1 MAENDEPMIQ
11 TPADF
16 GHFLLEKELGHGG
29 MGGVYLARDK
39 MLDRRVGIKV
49 MLKSLGAD
57 PKFVERF
64 QREAQAAARLN
75 HPNIAQI
82 YSFGQEQGMPYIA
95 MELVP
100 GGSLDKE
107 MEANPGTLD
116 VAYVMRVG
124 QQVADALALAAESGL
139 VHGDVKPE
147 NVLFDSDGNAK
158 LVDFGLAA
166 MQGDSDEI
174 WGTPFYI
181 SPEKVRRQKIDY
193 RADIYSLGGTLY
205 HVLTGVPP
213 FDGPDPT
220 AVVKARFEGPPKKP
234 SEIRPDIPP
243 EVDAIIMRMLE
254 LEPSM
259 RYPTYQSLLGDFK
272 RYLAK
277 AGPAK
282 AGKSSGPKLKFKGMK
297 PKVAPSST
305 GNMAMDGEVADL
317 QPVDD
322 LGEQEEEKK
331 PMSVGLMVGL
341 VLGGIILLV
350 LLVAGGLW
358 WYVSSSKTADEQKT
372 TQEILDRQQKARQ
385 SIEKTVKA
393 LKEEYA
399 EFHKLV
405 LQGDKAV
412 EAAVREVKNT
422 LPKEL
427 QEEAAGVLDPEPLP
441 VIAEAVAFTNALF
454 GGKSSPPEAKTATAP
469 ALSPQDMQSAMAAAR
484 ASGKTATPAQ
494 IEALAKKI
502 LASVKGPGGKP
513 LDSASPEYRKAL
525 DEMKAN
531 PQFALFAQMA
541 EANPAVAEAV
551 MKTVGDPAAL
561 EKALKEMGGA
571 ADVKGEAKKSDA
583 EAKKPDTKEK
593 KGDGKPAAKKDAEA
607 EAEDKDAEAEKAQ
620 AEAEAKAAGKE
631 EKTPA
636 AKAEKKP
643 AKKNAKKP
651 AKKSVRKADKEEES
665 SSEEMSE
672 EKKEEAEEEKKD
684 DEAPAEEKPAENA
697 VPAIALPQAVKNYEK
712 VWVDVC
718 QYRAADIR
726 LHGEV
731 QKLLKKAEDVK
742 KLTEQDEDTANSL
755 ATLANELVEEY
766 TRIKG
771 EKWLVDAKRKVHGI
785 DARSRSFREEAVRKI
800 KQAVERRERALKEKQ
815 EAEKREAEKKAAAEK
830 LKATIEGEQTAAA
843 EAFENLEGAIKRLDW
858 RECTNTLNRL
868 QAKMTTREGKDAV
881 KDQLHKVEV
890 MAGMQRHLIKH
901 VKGFKFSDSSMV
913 MDVDGTVLTIKK
925 VKLDAKRKPVL
936 GKDNKPAMDVVRIQ
950 WKNFYAHLGPGG
962 KSDPDYPGYMFQLMN
977 AFVRNGR
984 KRTGLGPKEWNEYML
999 GAAFTLT
1006 YFYSEQKF
1014 VAEKVIPMFVQEAV
1028 KGFEPSRE
1036 WAAKWFPDVK
1046 LEDPDE

>member
-1 MAENDEPMIQ
+1 MVENDEPMIQ

-116 VAYVMRVG
+116 VVYVMRVG

-234 SEIRPDIPP
+234 SELRPDIPP

-282 AGKSSGPKLKFKGMK
+282 SAKSSGPKLKFKGMK
-297 PKVAPSST
+297 PKVASSAT
-305 GNMAMDGEVADL
+305 ANTAVDGEVADL

-322 LGEQEEEKK
+322 LGEPEEEKK

-341 VLGGIILLV
+341 VVGGIILL
-350 LLVAGGLW
+350 LLLIAGGLW
-358 WYVSSSKTADEQKT
+358 WYVSSSKTADEQKSA
-372 TQEILDRQQKARQ
+372 QEIIDRQQKARQ

-393 LKEEYA
+393 VKDEYT

-405 LQGDKAV
+405 LQGDKAAQ
-412 EAAVREVKNT
+412 EAVREVKKV
-422 LPKEL
+422 LPEEL
-427 QEEAAGVLDPEPLP
+427 QAVAAGVLAPPPLP
-441 VIAEAVAFTNALF
+441 DIANAISYTNKLFSAQAPKPAAEEKPAATNAV
-454 GGKSSPPEAKTATAP
+454 EATAAEKKP
-469 ALSPQDMQSAMAAAR
+469 AD
-484 ASGKTATPAQ
+484 
-494 IEALAKKI
+494 KK
-502 LASVKGPGGKP
+502 
-513 LDSASPEYRKAL
+513 D
-525 DEMKAN
+525 
-531 PQFALFAQMA
+531 
-541 EANPAVAEAV
+541 
-551 MKTVGDPAAL
+551 
-561 EKALKEMGGA
+561 
-571 ADVKGEAKKSDA
+571 EAKKD
-583 EAKKPDTKEK
+583 EAKKDDKKSDDKKSKADDKKSKPADK
-593 KGDGKPAAKKDAEA
+593 KGDSQKTGAKKEDKKPAAKSDDK
-607 EAEDKDAEAEKAQ
+607 EDKAADEKKAQ
-620 AEAEAKAAGKE
+620 GEAEAKAEGKDVKKDTKE
-631 EKTPA
+631 SEK
-636 AKAEKKP
+636 E
-643 AKKNAKKP
+643 
-651 AKKSVRKADKEEES
+651 
-665 SSEEMSE
+665 E
-672 EKKEEAEEEKKD
+672 EKKEA
-684 DEAPAEEKPAENA
+684 DEAKKEEAPSEGAVAEEKPAENG
-697 VPAIALPQAVKNYEK
+697 VPALQLPQAVKNYEK
-712 VWVDVC
+712 VWADVC
-718 QYRAADIR
+718 QYRAADIM

-731 QKLLKKAEDVK
+731 QKLLKKAEEAD
-742 KLTEQDEDTANSL
+742 KLKEPDEATANRL

-766 TRIKG
+766 TRLKG

-785 DARSRSFREEAVRKI
+785 DARARSFKDEAVRKI
-800 KQAVERRERALKEKQ
+800 KQAVERHERALKEK
-815 EAEKREAEKKAAAEK
+815 REAEEKAAAAAAADAKRKE
-830 LKATIEGEQTAAA
+830 TIENEQKAAE
-843 EAFENLEGAIKRLDW
+843 EAFENLEGEKGAIERIDW

-881 KDQLHKVEV
+881 KDPLHKIEV
-890 MAGMQRHLIKH
+890 MAGMQRHLIRH
-901 VKGFKFSDSSMV
+901 AKGFKFSDSSMV
-913 MDVDGTVLTIKK
+913 TDVDGTVLTIKK
-925 VKLDAKRKPVL
+925 VKLDGKRKPML
-936 GKDNKPAMDVVRIQ
+936 GKDNKPAMEMVRVQ
-950 WKNFYAHLGPGG
+950 WKNFYAHQGPGG
-962 KSDPDYPGYMFQLMN
+962 KPDPDYPGYMFQLMN

-999 GAAFTLT
+999 GAAFTLK
-1006 YFYSEQKF
+1006 YFYSDQKI
-1014 VAEKVIPMFVQEAV
+1014 VVEKIIPMFVQEAV

>member
-147 NVLFDSDGNAK
+147 NVLFDTDGNAK

-220 AVVKARFEGPPKKP
+220 AVVKARFDGPPKKP
-234 SEIRPDIPP
+234 SELRPEIPP

-282 AGKSSGPKLKFKGMK
+282 AGKSSGPKLKFKGIK
-297 PKVAPSST
+297 PKVAPSAT
-305 GNMAMDGEVADL
+305 ANTAADGEIADL

-322 LGEQEEEKK
+322 LGELEEEKK
-331 PMSVGLMVGL
+331 SMGLGMMVGL
-341 VLGGIILLV
+341 VVGGIILVL

-358 WYVSSSKTADEQKT
+358 WYVSSSKNADEQKSA
-372 TQEILDRQQKARQ
+372 QEILNRQQKARQ
-385 SIEKTVKA
+385 SIENSVNAIKD
-393 LKEEYA
+393 EYTKYH
-399 EFHKLV
+399 ELV

-412 EAAVREVKNT
+412 KDAVGEVKKA
-422 LPKEL
+422 LPEEL
-427 QEEAAGVLDPEPLP
+427 QSAAKGVLDPLPLP
-441 VIAEAVAFTNALF
+441 VSFTNKLSSAQAPATAAGEKPAATNAVEATAAEKKADDKKDEAKKDDKKPDDKKSKADDKKSKPDDKKGDAKKAKSDEDKDADEEKAQEEAVAKAE
-454 GGKSSPPEAKTATAP
+454 GK
-469 ALSPQDMQSAMAAAR
+469 
-484 ASGKTATPAQ
+484 
-494 IEALAKKI
+494 
-502 LASVKGPGGKP
+502 
-513 LDSASPEYRKAL
+513 
-525 DEMKAN
+525 
-531 PQFALFAQMA
+531 
-541 EANPAVAEAV
+541 
-551 MKTVGDPAAL
+551 
-561 EKALKEMGGA
+561 
-571 ADVKGEAKKSDA
+571 DV
-583 EAKKPDTKEK
+583 
-593 KGDGKPAAKKDAEA
+593 KKDAKEPEQEEKKA
-607 EAEDKDAEAEKAQ
+607 EAED
-620 AEAEAKAAGKE
+620 
-631 EKTPA
+631 
-636 AKAEKKP
+636 
-643 AKKNAKKP
+643 
-651 AKKSVRKADKEEES
+651 
-665 SSEEMSE
+665 
-672 EKKEEAEEEKKD
+672 EKKEEVPSEGNAS
-684 DEAPAEEKPAENA
+684 EEKPAENA
-697 VPAIALPQAVKNYEK
+697 VPALQLPKAVKKYEK
-712 VWVDVC
+712 LWEDVC
-718 QYRAADIR
+718 QYRAADIM

-731 QKLLKKAEDVK
+731 QKLLAKAKEVE
-742 KLTEQDEDTANSL
+742 KLTEQNEDTANKL
-755 ATLANELVEEY
+755 ATLANELVEGY
-766 TRIKG
+766 NRLKG
-771 EKWLVDAKRKVHGI
+771 EKWLSDAKRKVGNI
-785 DARSRSFREEAVRKI
+785 STNARKFKEEAVKKI
-800 KQAVERRERALKEKQ
+800 NDAVESHKRKL
-815 EAEKREAEKKAAAEK
+815 AEKLAAEEKAKAAEAAAAK
-830 LKATIEGEQTAAA
+830 LKATIEEEQKSA
-843 EAFENLEGAIKRLDW
+843 EEEFRNLEESIKRIDW
-858 RECTNTLNRL
+858 SCTNSLIRA
-868 QAKMTTREGKDAV
+868 QAKMTTREGKDAM
-881 KDQLHKVEV
+881 KDQIRKIEV
-890 MAGMQRHLIKH
+890 MAGMQRHFIKNA
-901 VKGFKFSDSSMV
+901 KGVRFTRGKV
-913 MDVDGTVLTIKK
+913 LLAIVTKVEKDGTLTIQKT
-925 VKLDAKRKPVL
+925 KRDK
-936 GKDNKPAMDVVRIQ
+936 
-950 WKNFYAHLGPGG
+950 
-962 KSDPDYPGYMFQLMN
+962 
-977 AFVRNGR
+977 NGR
-984 KRTGLGPKEWNEYML
+984 ILCDRNSGKPMMDRESRLQWRWIYDLKEEEYLNYMNSLIVDLVLKGQERPETRVAPREWSDHML
-999 GAAFTLT
+999 GAALTLRQ
-1006 YFYSEQKF
+1006 FYGNQKGVDKF
-1014 VAEKVIPMFVQEAV
+1014 VPELVQKAV
-1028 KGFEPSRE
+1028 KGFGPSRE
-1036 WAAKWFPDVK
+1036 WAVKWFPDVK

>member
-282 AGKSSGPKLKFKGMK
+282 GGKSSGPKLKFKGMK
-297 PKVAPSST
+297 PKVSLSATANTSE
-305 GNMAMDGEVADL
+305 DGEVADL

-322 LGEQEEEKK
+322 LGEPEEEKK
-331 PMSVGLMVGL
+331 PMNVGLMVGL
-341 VLGGIILLV
+341 VVGGIILLL

-358 WYVSSSKTADEQKT
+358 WYVSSSKAADEQKNV
-372 TQEILDRQQKARQ
+372 QEILDKQEKARQ
-385 SIEKTVKA
+385 SIKKTIQTVKEDYE
-393 LKEEYA
+393 K
-399 EFHKLV
+399 FHKSV
-405 LQGDKAV
+405 LDAEKVMGKAVGEVKAALPDDLKALAAGVFAAEPLPDIAEAIAYTNSLFAVAAPPPPAEEKPAATNAV
-412 EAAVREVKNT
+412 EA
-422 LPKEL
+422 
-427 QEEAAGVLDPEPLP
+427 
-441 VIAEAVAFTNALF
+441 
-454 GGKSSPPEAKTATAP
+454 SSADKKT
-469 ALSPQDMQSAMAAAR
+469 D
-484 ASGKTATPAQ
+484 
-494 IEALAKKI
+494 EKK
-502 LASVKGPGGKP
+502 
-513 LDSASPEYRKAL
+513 D
-525 DEMKAN
+525 
-531 PQFALFAQMA
+531 
-541 EANPAVAEAV
+541 
-551 MKTVGDPAAL
+551 
-561 EKALKEMGGA
+561 
-571 ADVKGEAKKSDA
+571 GEAKKDDKKSDGKKA
-583 EAKKPDTKEK
+583 DDKKAKDQKAAAKKDAK
-593 KGDGKPAAKKDAEA
+593 KPAAKKDDE
-607 EAEDKDAEAEKAQ
+607 EDKDADAEKAQ
-620 AEAEAKAAGKE
+620 EEAEAKAEGKE
-631 EKTPA
+631 VKKD
-636 AKAEKKP
+636 AKEP
-643 AKKNAKKP
+643 E
-651 AKKSVRKADKEEES
+651 KEEEKK
-665 SSEEMSE
+665 EDE
-672 EKKEEAEEEKKD
+672 EKKEETSSEEP
-684 DEAPAEEKPAENA
+684 AAEEKPAAND
-697 VPAIALPQAVKNYEK
+697 VPALQLPPDLKMRYDKLWA
-712 VWVDVC
+712 DVC
-718 QYRAADIR
+718 QCRAADIKF
-726 LHGEV
+726 HGRMLKILEKGKEV
-731 QKLLKKAEDVK
+731 DA
-742 KLTEQDEDTANSL
+742 LTAQDEETVNKLIQL
-755 ATLANELVEEY
+755 AKDLVDAV
-766 TRIKG
+766 TNLRG
-771 EKWLVDAKRKVHGI
+771 EKWLDTARRKVDGI
-785 DARSRSFREEAVRKI
+785 DASARSFSEKTIKKVQDAVNRH
-800 KQAVERRERALKEKQ
+800 ERALKEK
-815 EAEKREAEKKAAAEK
+815 REAEEKAAAEK
-830 LKATIEGEQTAAA
+830 AAA
-843 EAFENLEGAIKRLDW
+843 EKQKELVAEEQQKAQEAFDALAGDIRRLDW
-858 RECTNTLNRL
+858 ARCTRELTRL
-868 QAKMTTREGKDAV
+868 QDKMTTREGKEAV
-881 KDQLHKVEV
+881 KFQLHKIEA
-890 MAGMQRHLIKH
+890 MEGMQKHFIKYGKGFSFKNSRGGLMAVVTKVDDKSLSIQTAKF
-901 VKGFKFSDSSMV
+901 VKG
-913 MDVDGTVLTIKK
+913 
-925 VKLDAKRKPVL
+925 KPVPD
-936 GKDNKPAMDVVRIQ
+936 KETRVEWNRFYVPKNKEKEPE
-950 WKNFYAHLGPGG
+950 KNYL
-962 KSDPDYPGYMFQLMN
+962 GYMNQFINEL
-977 AFVRNGR
+977 VRKER
-984 KRTGLGPKEWNEYML
+984 ERTRIGPKEWSDYML
-999 GAAFTLT
+999 GAALTLQHI
-1006 YFYSEQKF
+1006 YSEEKGVDKF
-1014 VAEKVIPMFVQEAV
+1014 IPVLVKEAV
-1028 KGFEPSRE
+1028 KGFEPCRK
-1036 WAAKWFPDVK
+1036 WAVKWFPDVE
-1046 LEDPDE
+1046 LEEPVE